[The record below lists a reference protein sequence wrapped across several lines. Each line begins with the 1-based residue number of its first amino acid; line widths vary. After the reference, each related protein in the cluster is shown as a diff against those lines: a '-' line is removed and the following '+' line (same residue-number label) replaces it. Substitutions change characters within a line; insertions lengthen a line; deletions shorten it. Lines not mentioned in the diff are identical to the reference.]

1 MYVCV
6 CECRAQIAQVQENNY
21 ILRVPINLAEFLVSV
36 LVLPTNSL
44 AFHPFLPPAGPFFTL
59 SRIQF
64 SWLSL
69 LFTLVQFSPHFHQKF
84 FGSPVTNSSE
94 VSHSQGQFS
103 GEKVIPWLGK
113 KQYRTHTPGG
123 G

>member
-1 MYVCV
+1 
-6 CECRAQIAQVQENNY
+6 
-21 ILRVPINLAEFLVSV
+21 
-36 LVLPTNSL
+36 LPSI
-44 AFHPFLPPAGPFFTL
+44 PFSPPAGPFFTL

-123 G
+123 IVPGNHLAGSQNEINLPLIKVML